1 MIWNQNYTLDQ
12 LNSKNAECMVGH
24 CDIEM
29 TQIDDD
35 ALHARMKVS
44 HKIKQPFG
52 IVHGGANCVLA
63 ETLGSVASNMVC
75 NSEEF
80 HAVGLSITTN
90 HVRAVRNGFI
100 TGVAKAKHL
109 GKTTHVWIIETFN
122 DANQLTSTTTFTTAV
137 VKKLNKA

>member
-63 ETLGSVASNMVC
+63 ETLGSVASN
-75 NSEEF
+75 
-80 HAVGLSITTN
+80 
-90 HVRAVRNGFI
+90 
-100 TGVAKAKHL
+100 
-109 GKTTHVWIIETFN
+109 IETFN
-122 DANQLTSTTTFTTAV
+122 DANQFTSTTTFTTAV